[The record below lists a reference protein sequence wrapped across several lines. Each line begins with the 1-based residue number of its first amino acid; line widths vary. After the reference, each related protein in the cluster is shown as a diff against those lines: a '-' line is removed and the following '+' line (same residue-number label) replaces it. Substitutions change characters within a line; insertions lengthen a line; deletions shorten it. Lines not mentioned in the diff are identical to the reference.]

1 MITITP
7 KAIDDIFNDDILN
20 ALPSNNKIN
29 HGVGCYK
36 HAQTK
41 KDNKQFGKTMS
52 NIASNRDAEYKQRHQ
67 QGVEQRDNTYQA
79 ECNARPEVR
88 ERISKSMKG
97 KEKTAEHKEKVA
109 AKTRERAKPVIT
121 PWGIFRSG
129 KLAGDAY
136 NELNNV
142 SNGRNRVSHHTK
154 RGTEGYRFITLEEYI
169 MLTGKDV
176 L

>member
-1 MITITP
+1 MDA
-7 KAIDDIFNDDILN
+7 KDIQKILAEQREHAPIYQKTETQIN
-20 ALPSNNKIN
+20 RAYGAFLKKGNN
-29 HGVGCYK
+29 
-36 HAQTK
+36 
-41 KDNKQFGKTMS
+41 QFGETMS
-52 NIASNRDAEYKQRHQ
+52 QIASNRDEEYWQRHQ

-121 PWGIFRSG
+121 PWGLFRSG

-142 SNGRNRVSHHTK
+142 SNGQNRVSHHIK
-154 RGTEGYRFITLEEYI
+154 RGTEGYRFITIEEYI